1 MKDLKHRKCPLGP
14 AFVGNILA
22 SRERAMFGSRIPVM
36 KLLEKLRADTVAA
49 RGVHKGVWVR
59 LGGEQEDLP
68 DIAT

>member
-14 AFVGNILA
+14 AFVGNILV

-49 RGVHKGVWVR
+49 RGVHKRGMSALR
-59 LGGEQEDLP
+59 RRAGRP
-68 DIAT
+68 T

>member
-22 SRERAMFGSRIPVM
+22 SRERVMFGSRIPVM

-49 RGVHKGVWVR
+49 RGVRKRGMSAFR
-59 LGGEQEDLP
+59 RRAGRP
-68 DIAT
+68 T